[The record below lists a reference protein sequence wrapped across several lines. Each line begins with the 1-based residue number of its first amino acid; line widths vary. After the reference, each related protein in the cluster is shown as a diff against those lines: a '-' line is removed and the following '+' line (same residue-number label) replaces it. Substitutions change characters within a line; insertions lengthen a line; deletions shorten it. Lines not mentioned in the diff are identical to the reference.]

1 MYTCTCGQD
10 FSNSDELKQH
20 REIYSNRFH
29 ACAFCDEEILL
40 KDMSCHLF
48 HCGSIIIDKRL
59 KWRTHLEHIEAKI
72 ALRIGLLRY
81 LPRSAQDPNNKTM
94 MNVFKS
100 IVRTVIT
107 DDQTIWDRLQIMQ
120 SKAIGAALE
129 LVYTSAENLQNNSF
143 KKEIVTKLL
152 HTRTSNIR
160 DSLSKQYYPTEVE
173 HVVDKLQFN
182 VILIGSLRVGKS
194 QLINALCGQGIA
206 EISPGLN
213 SCSKK
218 IKCYTLQ
225 DYQQLTSEIK
235 PFQINFF
242 HTPSI

>member
-1 MYTCTCGQD
+1 MGPLTNHAEQ
-10 FSNSDELKQH
+10 
-20 REIYSNRFH
+20 SNRSCTGSAH
-29 ACAFCDEEILL
+29 IHVGQIYPPDQQHL
-40 KDMSCHLF
+40 KDQ
-48 HCGSIIIDKRL
+48 
-59 KWRTHLEHIEAKI
+59 
-72 ALRIGLLRY
+72 GLC
-81 LPRSAQDPNNKTM
+81 K
-94 MNVFKS
+94 
-100 IVRTVIT
+100 
-107 DDQTIWDRLQIMQ
+107 
-120 SKAIGAALE
+120 